1 MNIGLFFLLLCV
13 ASASLLSQTPEA
25 PPASSE
31 ASEAHPAGV
40 ASTSTSAIVPGLDRL
55 QNVASQAAIEI
66 GALHIEKWKANSAAK
81 SAAQEDADSVQRNL
95 TSALPRLIDGVRGAP
110 EDVNAEF
117 KLYRNLNALYDVFST
132 VTEATRVFGEKSQYE
147 ALSQQLQVIGS
158 TRRKLGESLEQL
170 TATTQNQ
177 IKQMR
182 TQIKAQQE
190 QLADA
195 QTATED
201 ARKQLVLARG
211 ELAKKAAPKKKTVA
225 KKPAAAGVP
234 NSNSPGSN
242 PNGQTGT
249 GATTPKS

>member
-1 MNIGLFFLLLCV
+1 MNIGSFFLLLCV
-13 ASASLLSQTPEA
+13 ASAPLLSQTPEA
-25 PPASSE
+25 PPVSAE
-31 ASEAHPAGV
+31 HPAGV
-40 ASTSTSAIVPGLDRL
+40 ASTSTSTIAPELDRL
-55 QNVASQAAIEI
+55 QTVASQAAIEI
-66 GALHIEKWKANSAAK
+66 GALHIEKWKANSGAK
-81 SAAQEDADSVQRNL
+81 SAAQADADSVQRNL

-132 VTEATRVFGEKSQYE
+132 VTEATRVFGQKSQYE
-147 ALSQQLQVIGS
+147 ALSQELQVIGS

-177 IKQMR
+177 LKQMR

-195 QTATED
+195 QAATED
-201 ARKQLVLARG
+201 AHKQLVLVQA
-211 ELAKKAAPKKKTVA
+211 ELAKKAVPKKKTVA
-225 KKPAAAGVP
+225 KKPAAAGSVP

-249 GATTPKS
+249 SATTPKS